1 MTALTLPRLAAAF
14 VPSLGRSLRFA
25 AGRRTFLAL
34 VLTCAALA
42 TAGAQKAVRVDT
54 IPADSARL
62 YAARLTSGTTVVGRI
77 DDPRGDPLVIQTE
90 NGTLTIPRARIAELR
105 AVATRRLREG
115 VYWPPNPNETRLL
128 FAPTGRMLKPGEGYY
143 SNTYLFLQ
151 QFAGGMTS
159 RFTLGGGFSIFPS
172 DDFFSN
178 NVFYVTPKVGV
189 YNTERTNV
197 AVGAL
202 AAFVPGEDTD
212 GTFGIAYGVATFGS
226 PDAQITTGAGF
237 GYAQGR
243 FAQDPVLMV
252 GGEKRLSRRT
262 AFISENY
269 IFPAADETNN
279 FVSYGLRF
287 FGDRLSVDFALIN
300 TLGDE
305 MLFPGVPYVA
315 FAVKF

>member
-1 MTALTLPRLAAAF
+1 MTALTPPRPAPAPVSSVF
-14 VPSLGRSLRFA
+14 RTRRLGASIRA
-25 AGRRTFLAL
+25 C
-34 VLTCAALA
+34 VIVVVTCAASGV
-42 TAGAQKAVRVDT
+42 AGAQKPARVDT

-62 YAARLTSGTTVVGRI
+62 YSARLTSGTTVVGRI
-77 DDPRGDPLVIQTE
+77 DDPRTDPLVVQTE

-105 AVATRRLREG
+105 AVATGRLRDG

-143 SNTYLFLQ
+143 SNTWLFLQ

-159 RFTLGGGFSIFPS
+159 NFTLGGGFSILPS
-172 DDFFSN
+172 DNFAN
-178 NVFYVTPKVGV
+178 NIFYVTPKLGL

-197 AVGAL
+197 AVGVL
-202 AAFVPGEDTD
+202 AAFVPGQDTD

-226 PDAQITTGAGF
+226 PDAQVTTGAGF

-243 FAQDPVLMV
+243 FAQDPVFMV

-269 IFPAADETNN
+269 IFPSAEESNN
-279 FVSYGLRF
+279 IVSYGLRF
-287 FGDRLSVDFALIN
+287 FGDRMSADFALIN
-300 TLGDE
+300 TLSDDA
-305 MLFPGVPYVA
+305 LFPGVPYVA

>member
-1 MTALTLPRLAAAF
+1 MTALTLPHRSAPPVSPQARRLDFGGRVRACLVIIATCAVAAA
-14 VPSLGRSLRFA
+14 
-25 AGRRTFLAL
+25 
-34 VLTCAALA
+34 
-42 TAGAQKAVRVDT
+42 AGAQKPARVDT

-62 YAARLTSGTTVVGRI
+62 YAARLVSGTTVVGRI
-77 DDPRGDPLVIQTE
+77 DDARADPLVMQTE

-105 AVATRRLREG
+105 AVATVRLREG

-159 RFTLGGGFSIFPS
+159 RFTLGGGFSLIPS
-172 DDFFSN
+172 DDFSDN
-178 NVFYVTPKVGV
+178 IFYVTPKLGI
-189 YNTERTNV
+189 YNSERTNV
-197 AVGAL
+197 AVGVL
-202 AAFVPGEDTD
+202 AAIVPGEDTD
-212 GTFGIAYGVATFGS
+212 GTFGIAYGVATFGT
-226 PDAQITTGAGF
+226 PDAQLTTGAGF

-269 IFPAADETNN
+269 IFPTAEESNN
-279 FVSYGLRF
+279 IVSYGLRF
-287 FGDRLSVDFALIN
+287 FGDRLSVDFALLN

-305 MLFPGVPYVA
+305 AVFPGVPYVA

>member
-1 MTALTLPRLAAAF
+1 MTALRAF
-14 VPSLGRSLRFA
+14 
-25 AGRRTFLAL
+25 L
-34 VLTCAALA
+34 VIVATCAAA
-42 TAGAQKAVRVDT
+42 AGVGAQKPVRADT

-62 YAARLTSGTTVVGRI
+62 YAARLTTGTTVVGRV
-77 DDPRGDPLVIQTE
+77 DDPRVDPLVMQTE

-105 AVATRRLREG
+105 AVAASRLREG
-115 VYWPPNPNETRLL
+115 VYWPPSPNETRLL

-143 SNTYLFLQ
+143 SNTYLFIQ

-159 RFTLGGGFSIFPS
+159 HFTLGGGFSIVPS
-172 DDFFSN
+172 DDFSDN
-178 NVFYVTPKVGV
+178 IFYVTPKVGL
-189 YNTERTNV
+189 YNSERTNV
-197 AVGAL
+197 AVGVL
-202 AAFVPGEDTD
+202 AAFIPGQDTD

-269 IFPAADETNN
+269 LFPSADETNN
-279 FVSYGLRF
+279 VVSYGLRF

-300 TLGDE
+300 TIGDE
-305 MLFPGVPYVA
+305 TIFPGVPYVA